1 MAEFT
6 GGGRGEMSLRENE
19 MVTVIEKNNT
29 GLNYFLTLLQFEL
42 ALNRKLQEISTC
54 MLESV
59 IRILTTIERAR
70 WKESTVK

>member
-1 MAEFT
+1 
-6 GGGRGEMSLRENE
+6 MSLRENE

-42 ALNRKLQEISTC
+42 AKNRKLQEISTC
-54 MLESV
+54 MFESV

-70 WKESTVK
+70 WKESRVK